1 MKFLPTRIP
10 DVIVIEPLVL
20 GDERG
25 FFAETWRADRFAT
38 RGLPTTFVQDN
49 HSRSA
54 RGVLRGLHFQLER
67 PQGKL
72 VRVASGSVF
81 DVAVDVRRS
90 SPTFGKWVGEELSAE
105 NRRQLWIPPGFAH
118 GFLVLSAAADFV
130 YKCTDYYHPDSE
142 RTLLWNDPEVAISWP
157 IPSDLEVRLSARDTS
172 GALISDL
179 ESFA

>member
-1 MKFLPTRIP
+1 MRFLPTRIP

-25 FFAETWRADRFAT
+25 FFAETWRADRFAAN
-38 RGLPTTFVQDN
+38 GLPTAFVQDN

-72 VRVASGSVF
+72 VRVVSGAVF

-90 SPTFGKWVGEELSAE
+90 SPTFGQWVGEELSAE
-105 NRRQLWIPPGFAH
+105 NRRQLWIPAGFAH

-130 YKCTDYYHPDSE
+130 YKCTDYYHPESE
-142 RTLLWNDPEVAISWP
+142 RTLLWNDPEVDIEWP
-157 IPSDLEVRLSARDTS
+157 IPSDLQVRLSARDTA